1 MAARALARP
10 EELSAPRVAFHIF
23 LLFITAVT
31 TTLTGAAFS
40 VQTQASTDS
49 FIGELLGPFFAI
61 AQQSADGN
69 YEALASGLL
78 FTFTLLTILGAHELG
93 HYFACRYYG
102 IRATLPFFIPAPP
115 VLTPFG
121 TFGAVIKI
129 KEPIYSR
136 RALFDIGIAGPLAG
150 FLFAIP
156 ASIVGLIFAKA
167 ATPPAAPTM
176 QFNDPLLFII
186 VMKAMG
192 LPQFIEWN
200 AVYWAAWGSLLV
212 TALNL
217 FPVGQLDG
225 GHVLYAVAGERG
237 HRLISRLVCAALIAL
252 AVLSVVWHSSPVWL
266 VWSLVLLF
274 MLKIGHPPVVEE
286 EPLGLGRIALAVFA
300 IIVFLLCFMPFPI
313 TMS

>member
-1 MAARALARP
+1 MTARAVAPP
-10 EELSAPRVAFHIF
+10 EELSASRVAFHIF

-31 TTLTGAAFS
+31 TTLTGAALA
-40 VQTQASTDS
+40 VQTQATDS
-49 FIGELLGPFFAI
+49 LIDELFGPFFAI
-61 AQQSADGN
+61 ARQSADGN
-69 YEALASGLL
+69 YEAIASGLL

-167 ATPPAAPTM
+167 AVPPTTPVL

-192 LPQFIEWN
+192 LPHLIEWN

-237 HRLISRLVCAALIAL
+237 HRMISRIVCAALIAL
-252 AVLSVVWHSSPVWL
+252 AVLSMVWHSSPVWL

-286 EPLGLGRIALAVFA
+286 EPLGAGRIVLAVFA
-300 IIVFLLCFMPFPI
+300 VIVFLLCFMPFPI